1 MKKAYLF
8 IFTILIMLCFTL
20 FTPYS
25 FSAERYPDK
34 PIQLIIPYVAGAV
47 GDITARML
55 ADELEKALNGKIIP
69 NNKPGASTLLGIET
83 ALRAKRDG
91 YTLVYAGA
99 SATVF
104 IPITNPELVKFDP
117 VKDLEPLGFHYVL
130 PSTIT
135 VKEDSEWKTFAEL
148 IAYARKNPGKLRVS
162 TMGKNSQ
169 PHFTLEVIQAL
180 TGTEFTHVPFEGG
193 ESVITALLGGHVE
206 VTCDAYS
213 KVKPHSEAGKLKIL
227 LTTNKIATKPQIPT
241 ITELGYKQ
249 NLPTTWFGLF
259 APAGIPEEAR
269 KALIPAVKKAVK
281 ATKDRIDQMGSLCD
295 YKSPTEMRKLI
306 DEQYKQ
312 ISSIAKKMGIG
323 NK

>member
-1 MKKAYLF
+1 MKKACLF
-8 IFTILIMLCFTL
+8 IFSVIFSLCFTV

-55 ADELEKALNGKIIP
+55 ADEMEKALNGKIIP

-104 IPITNPELVKFDP
+104 IPNTNPELIKFDP

-135 VKEDSEWKTFAEL
+135 VKKDSEWKTFAEL
-148 IAYARKNPGKLRVS
+148 IAYAKKNPGKLRVS

-213 KVKPHSEAGKLKIL
+213 KVKPHADAGKLRIL
-227 LTTNKIATKPQIPT
+227 LTTNKIAAEPKIPT

-269 KALIPAVKKAVK
+269 KALVPAVEKAVK
-281 ATKDRIDQMGSLCD
+281 ATKDRIDKMGSLCN
-295 YKSPTEMRKLI
+295 YKSPAEMRKLI

-312 ISSIAKKMGIG
+312 ISGVAKKMGIG